1 MRHAVF
7 LPPFDGFADPCRLV
21 DLAIAAEEAGWD
33 GVFLWDHMLR
43 WPGDR
48 SGPVGDTWLSLAA
61 MASRTSRV
69 LLGPCVTPLP
79 RRRPQKVAREAVSLD
94 HLSAGRLVLGVGL
107 GVNSG
112 GELERFG
119 EPASNRELAGML
131 DESLELIFALWSGT
145 EVSHSGKHY
154 RADGVTFLP
163 RPLQQPRPPVWCAAS
178 GSGKP
183 RPLRRAARLDGLFPD
198 NATPESL
205 GPMLEVVAAE
215 RGTLDGFDVVLQ
227 AHRGSD
233 MDAFA
238 RAGATWA
245 FWSSYPPD
253 PVDDVMRAVIAGPGA
268 LAR

>member
-7 LPPFDGFADPCRLV
+7 LPPFDGFADPRRLV

-33 GVFLWDHMLR
+33 GFFLWDHMLR

-48 SGPVGDTWLSLAA
+48 PGPVGDTWLSLAA
-61 MASRTSRV
+61 VASHTSSV
-69 LLGPCVTPLP
+69 LLGPGVTPLP

-112 GELERFG
+112 GELDRFG
-119 EPASNRELAGML
+119 EPAEDRELGAML

-145 EVSHSGKHY
+145 EVRHSGKHY
-154 RADGVTFLP
+154 KAEGVTFLP

-178 GSGKP
+178 GLGKP
-183 RPLRRAARLDGLFPD
+183 RPLRRAARLDGLFPSD
-198 NATPESL
+198 GTPQTL

-215 RGTLDGFDVVLQ
+215 RGTLDGFEVVLP
-227 AHRGSD
+227 ARRGSD
-233 MDAFA
+233 MAAFT

-245 FWSSYPPD
+245 FWSFYPPD
-253 PVDDVMRAVIAGPGA
+253 PMDEVMRAVVAGPGA